1 MQQPCYKSNLW
12 PRKSKW
18 ISAMKKLVPC
28 KNSSYQIGFKES
40 IWGLINVY
48 VCVCRMKIFHLV
60 TLTRCSA
67 SQQMSSELQRL
78 WPTYGTNPCPINC
91 LRNCDGLP
99 NLCQILTSAH
109 KCSHIHSFPFAEESI
124 GGISITLQ
132 SLIINNRLEKGVLSK
147 NTNLLSHQTNTECL
161 HKLQLSFHVLF

>member
-1 MQQPCYKSNLW
+1 MQHKVTSNKYFLNMQQPCYKSNLW
-12 PRKSKW
+12 PRKSKC
-18 ISAMKKLVPC
+18 ISAKKKLIPC
-28 KNSSYQIGFKES
+28 KNSSYQIGFKKS

-109 KCSHIHSFPFAEESI
+109 KWSHSSLLIAS
-124 GGISITLQ
+124 LQ
-132 SLIINNRLEKGVLSK
+132 K
-147 NTNLLSHQTNTECL
+147 NVTCL
-161 HKLQLSFHVLF
+161 D